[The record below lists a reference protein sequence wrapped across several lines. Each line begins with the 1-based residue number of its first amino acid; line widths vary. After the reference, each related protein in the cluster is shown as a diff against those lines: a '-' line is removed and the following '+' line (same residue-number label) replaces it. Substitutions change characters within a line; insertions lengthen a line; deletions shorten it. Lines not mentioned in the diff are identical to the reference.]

1 MSNDTKTDFDEISN
15 INSKLFEVYSQF
27 RLTITEVHEK
37 TQKLVT
43 TSLNAES
50 EFIKKLY
57 KNIQVL
63 NDNFSNLIEDQCKIH
78 FLFHSMIFI
87 ILVSEVTQSF
97 YDLKQ
102 SLQRPKNLNFKKNF
116 APKIYNARIT
126 RTKKNLLSE
135 SEISEYSPQETD
147 SDNYSSRKRG
157 QYHIAQVLER
167 QKAIDMVSYYHCNF
181 GNR

>member
-63 NDNFSNLIEDQCKIH
+63 NDNFANLIEDQCKIY
-78 FLFHSMIFI
+78 FLFHSIIFI
-87 ILVSEVTQSF
+87 IT
-97 YDLKQ
+97 
-102 SLQRPKNLNFKKNF
+102 
-116 APKIYNARIT
+116 
-126 RTKKNLLSE
+126 
-135 SEISEYSPQETD
+135 
-147 SDNYSSRKRG
+147 
-157 QYHIAQVLER
+157 
-167 QKAIDMVSYYHCNF
+167 
-181 GNR
+181 